1 MGNGAPPEFNQSN
14 SYDFAG
20 RLKYNGAGPL
30 GQWLKYDA
38 FNNLTERQNSFY
50 EYEDRFEAV
59 YANNRKAYGIGGGYD
74 YHDKAG
80 NVVHSHFQPYVG
92 IGNRPF
98 IDDKKWTFDAAGRMS
113 YFTQFT
119 TADVPYTSARE
130 TKSTLSFDGDG
141 RLVKDDNYFRDCG
154 VAEEPDECTG
164 EWLGGATH
172 YLVSSVTGQKIT
184 MVGDGENGGQSV
196 FLGATK
202 VAAYFESNQPN
213 FTLTDPITGSTAPM
227 GSDGTVHDHVRT
239 ELAAFGTAV
248 PLYAPPS
255 FPGGEVFEGTGNPG
269 DSEWGCKDEFGD
281 PEPCSFWNIY
291 HHSNQVD
298 AAKKRR
304 IYKEPL
310 GIVDSRRLPRLPYD
324 ETPRGPATGLA
335 AGYLVA
341 SAFEVH
347 GREDPS
353 PLITADVTVNIS
365 DPFEGRSAESG
376 FAGTNDSKL
385 FRSAV
390 RRVRE
395 ILARNPDGSLNDCA
409 KFFNKSAGAL
419 KALDAF
425 EAKAKVGT
433 VGGPQNRTTGIQQ
446 KTTKDRP
453 MEQYDAAGNPFIAGK
468 SSGKAAYRV
477 FGQITINTAGPFMS
491 AFANGNIGNYPDA
504 GIRSRVLQV
513 LHELAHVSLDSQG
526 RPLIAD
532 DGDNKKL
539 SETNTAL
546 IKDACKKEIEAS
558 GE

>member
-1 MGNGAPPEFNQSN
+1 VGNGAPPEFNQSN

-74 YHDKAG
+74 YHDNAG

-304 IYKEPL
+304 IYKEPM
-310 GIVDSRRLPRLPYD
+310 GIVDPRRLPTLPYD
-324 ETPRGPATGLA
+324 ENPRGPATGLA
-335 AGYLVA
+335 AGYA
-341 SAFEVH
+341 NSTAFAMPDIHLPE
-347 GREDPS
+347 E
-353 PLITADVTVNIS
+353 TVIVNMS
-365 DPFEGRSAESG
+365 NPFESMSAESG
-376 FAGTNDSKL
+376 MPLAPPRWTVSDLAGATRKVIDNALKNDPK
-385 FRSAV
+385 
-390 RRVRE
+390 
-395 ILARNPDGSLNDCA
+395 GDCA
-409 KFFNKSAGAL
+409 KLFAKDALAEFDKIVKDIDYHPNTLIGRRDDSAREQTLGERPEVSA
-419 KALDAF
+419 
-425 EAKAKVGT
+425 VTNG
-433 VGGPQNRTTGIQQ
+433 
-446 KTTKDRP
+446 KDIDLNLNG
-453 MEQYDAAGNPFIAGK
+453 Y
-468 SSGKAAYRV
+468 
-477 FGQITINTAGPFMS
+477 
-491 AFANGNIGNYPDA
+491 AFANYSGIGTPKSIRDSVNKLYSEFGA
-504 GIRSRVLQV
+504 SNQWGFAIGIIIHEFLHTTGKFGIDSTIGLDGKVDSKKSQKYQKEVLKKCKTQ
-513 LHELAHVSLDSQG
+513 
-526 RPLIAD
+526 IAKIAEP
-532 DGDNKKL
+532 G
-539 SETNTAL
+539 
-546 IKDACKKEIEAS
+546 
-558 GE
+558 G